1 MCFAASVGGTWTEA
15 CMRADVDQ
23 CRNGGNYYEV
33 VVVLV
38 KLQDQSSLKN
48 HVCVC
53 VFAVKGMS
61 SERENLWRPLKFR
74 DN

>member
-1 MCFAASVGGTWTEA
+1 
-15 CMRADVDQ
+15 MRADVDQ

-53 VFAVKGMS
+53 VCSQKD
-61 SERENLWRPLKFR
+61 E
-74 DN
+74 